1 MVKKEMEKEF
11 NIQIQ
16 KKLQEILK
24 EKFNNSQSDLAEM
37 IKTSQS
43 NVSRWISGKFSP
55 NLYTIKKI
63 CDCANISID
72 YFFNNS
78 KDINL
83 LDTKDN
89 SIKIPS
95 YSHKTKY
102 IPENLKESKDF
113 DVFELSKNWI
123 EKTFETSIDTIF
135 SIQMPNDSME
145 PILHKSDTIFAQ
157 RILTNNISEGLY
169 VINHNGSI
177 IIKNL
182 QYKTQNKLKIISSN
196 QNYDTYEIDLTENN
210 NFEIIGK
217 TLFILRYLN

>member
-1 MVKKEMEKEF
+1 
-11 NIQIQ
+11 
-16 KKLQEILK
+16 
-24 EKFNNSQSDLAEM
+24 
-37 IKTSQS
+37 
-43 NVSRWISGKFSP
+43 
-55 NLYTIKKI
+55 
-63 CDCANISID
+63 
-72 YFFNNS
+72 
-78 KDINL
+78 
-83 LDTKDN
+83 
-89 SIKIPS
+89 
-95 YSHKTKY
+95 
-102 IPENLKESKDF
+102 
-113 DVFELSKNWI
+113 
-123 EKTFETSIDTIF
+123 
-135 SIQMPNDSME
+135 ME